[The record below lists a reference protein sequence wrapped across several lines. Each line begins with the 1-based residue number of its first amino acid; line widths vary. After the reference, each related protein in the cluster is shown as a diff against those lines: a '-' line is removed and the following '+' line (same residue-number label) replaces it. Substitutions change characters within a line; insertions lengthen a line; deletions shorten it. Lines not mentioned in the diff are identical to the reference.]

1 MFEES
6 EEKEFD
12 QRMHEWRDYLSGT
25 VMSMRMNYISDI
37 KSALNSGNSNSI
49 EEMIDPAIFYSHQFI
64 DLIEKYEVL
73 LDDKELDTNLYT
85 RDCDEI
91 KDIIEKIKTIILPLI
106 YKFLE
111 LKLYK
116 IENEKESK
124 TEHNKKSI
132 EDHIKDIEGTI
143 YKAEIYI
150 AAKKIMKKIVFDIE
164 TRNIFED
171 VGKAD
176 PTLLDISVVCI
187 YDYSTNEYSSY
198 LVEELPKLW
207 KILEE
212 ADILIGF
219 NSNHF
224 DIPLL
229 NKYYHGD
236 LNNIQSLDLLEEV
249 RKSIGRRV
257 GLGNIA
263 EATLGYGKSGHGL
276 QAVEWWKKGD
286 IESIKKYCIDDVKVT
301 KEVYEYAM
309 QNKKLKY
316 KDGEIIKDAIID
328 TKDWDAKK
336 DAVLNRSLF
345 F

>member
-150 AAKKIMKKIVFDIE
+150 AAKK
-164 TRNIFED
+164 
-171 VGKAD
+171 
-176 PTLLDISVVCI
+176 
-187 YDYSTNEYSSY
+187 
-198 LVEELPKLW
+198 
-207 KILEE
+207 
-212 ADILIGF
+212 
-219 NSNHF
+219 
-224 DIPLL
+224 
-229 NKYYHGD
+229 
-236 LNNIQSLDLLEEV
+236 
-249 RKSIGRRV
+249 
-257 GLGNIA
+257 
-263 EATLGYGKSGHGL
+263 
-276 QAVEWWKKGD
+276 
-286 IESIKKYCIDDVKVT
+286 
-301 KEVYEYAM
+301 
-309 QNKKLKY
+309 
-316 KDGEIIKDAIID
+316 
-328 TKDWDAKK
+328 
-336 DAVLNRSLF
+336 
-345 F
+345 